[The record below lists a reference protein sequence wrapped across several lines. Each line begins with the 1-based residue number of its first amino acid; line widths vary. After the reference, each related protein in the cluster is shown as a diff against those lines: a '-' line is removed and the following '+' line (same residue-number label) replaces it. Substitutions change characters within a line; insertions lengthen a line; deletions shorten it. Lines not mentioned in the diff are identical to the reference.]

1 MLALM
6 LSGALL
12 STSVAYAQDGL
23 GEDSY
28 TEQGEA
34 GPPGSEED
42 PGGESISE
50 EENDS
55 FNDEGNAG
63 GEEAGSKDEE
73 NGSGESAPETSSD
86 NKTETGSGTSS
97 DNKTEA
103 GSGTS
108 SDNKTETGSETSSD
122 NKTETSSGTS
132 SDNGTEAGSKND
144 SEKSDAVEAVGKT
157 ENVSGSEGSGI
168 YETSQSKVPETEEKQ
183 QPENEQTE
191 ENQSND
197 EKKTHEDLSQIT
209 FDDHDGHEM
218 DIEYDEHIWT
228 SPANAMKL
236 VEVITEILKEVS
248 PENAPYFEEN
258 KNSYEKELK
267 ELDDEFKDIVSNGRH
282 RMIVVADK
290 FPFRYFAQ
298 EYGLSYRA
306 AFSGCS
312 TDTEPSAKTIA
323 YLIDR
328 IREKQIQA
336 VFYLELSSHRTAD
349 IISEETGAKPLLL
362 HSCHNVT
369 RRQFDEGVTY
379 LQLMKQNAKNL
390 REALL

>member
-1 MLALM
+1 
-6 LSGALL
+6 
-12 STSVAYAQDGL
+12 
-23 GEDSY
+23 
-28 TEQGEA
+28 
-34 GPPGSEED
+34 
-42 PGGESISE
+42 
-50 EENDS
+50 
-55 FNDEGNAG
+55 
-63 GEEAGSKDEE
+63 
-73 NGSGESAPETSSD
+73 
-86 NKTETGSGTSS
+86 
-97 DNKTEA
+97 
-103 GSGTS
+103 
-108 SDNKTETGSETSSD
+108 
-122 NKTETSSGTS
+122 
-132 SDNGTEAGSKND
+132 
-144 SEKSDAVEAVGKT
+144 
-157 ENVSGSEGSGI
+157 
-168 YETSQSKVPETEEKQ
+168 
-183 QPENEQTE
+183 
-191 ENQSND
+191 
-197 EKKTHEDLSQIT
+197 
-209 FDDHDGHEM
+209 M

-290 FPFRYFAQ
+290 FPFRYFAK

>member
-1 MLALM
+1 MIYITGDCHADF
-6 LSGALL
+6 
-12 STSVAYAQDGL
+12 TRFN
-23 GEDSY
+23 
-28 TEQGEA
+28 TKIFPEQYEMTKDDYVIICG
-34 GPPGSEED
+34 D
-42 PGGESISE
+42 FGGVW
-50 EENDS
+50 NR
-55 FNDEGNAG
+55 
-63 GEEAGSKDEE
+63 
-73 NGSGESAPETSSD
+73 
-86 NKTETGSGTSS
+86 
-97 DNKTEA
+97 
-103 GSGTS
+103 
-108 SDNKTETGSETSSD
+108 
-122 NKTETSSGTS
+122 
-132 SDNGTEAGSKND
+132 
-144 SEKSDAVEAVGKT
+144 
-157 ENVSGSEGSGI
+157 
-168 YETSQSKVPETEEKQ
+168 
-183 QPENEQTE
+183 
-191 ENQSND
+191 
-197 EKKTHEDLSQIT
+197 
-209 FDDHDGHEM
+209 
-218 DIEYDEHIWT
+218 
-228 SPANAMKL
+228 
-236 VEVITEILKEVS
+236 
-248 PENAPYFEEN
+248 FEEN

-328 IREKQIQA
+328 IKENQIQA

-390 REALL
+390 QEALL